1 MNKIYEQQLNLNRFK
16 INESSGRPWK
26 RKAMSQPSIPVG
38 NPVLKKSKPEQELPQ
53 EQPSE
58 LSNYTGADLA
68 WDAASL
74 EPTGIVSAANAV
86 RYAAK
91 GDLLGAG
98 LSALGAIPVVGKAAN
113 LVKVAKTGTGLVKAA
128 KTGTAIT
135 KVAKEIPTARRIIP
149 KAADV
154 IEIKPTVSKPLANI
168 SKTAKV
174 ATGAAAAGAA
184 AGTGASVAKDYLKKK
199 LKDEDEDDS
208 KKNSIQ
214 LDPIPSIGLD
224 IHRLGAFEAGEPSPY
239 SKSVVVSR
247 RGGDSPLGYNPY
259 FTAPVNIEL
268 ERRRSYYSQRKGLP
282 ESFNSDNIKYKIK
295 KSVNNYLKSREGQD
309 LNKHLNSVKNN
320 IEKY

>member
-26 RKAMSQPSIPVG
+26 RKTMSEPSIPVG

-53 EQPSE
+53 EHPSE

-68 WDAASL
+68 WDVASL

-86 RYAAK
+86 RYAGK
-91 GDLLGAG
+91 GDWLGAG
-98 LSALGAIPVVGKAAN
+98 LSTLGAIPVVGKVAN
-113 LVKVAKTGTGLVKAA
+113 LVKVGKAGTGLAKAA

-135 KVAKEIPTARRIIP
+135 KVTKEIP

-154 IEIKPTVSKPLANI
+154 IEIKPTVAKPLANI
-168 SKTAKV
+168 SKTAKA

-184 AGTGASVAKDYLKKK
+184 AGAGASIAKDYVKKK
-199 LKDEDEDDS
+199 LDDDDDDDDD
-208 KKNSIQ
+208 KKKKPIE

-247 RGGDSPLGYNPY
+247 RSGDSPLGYNPY